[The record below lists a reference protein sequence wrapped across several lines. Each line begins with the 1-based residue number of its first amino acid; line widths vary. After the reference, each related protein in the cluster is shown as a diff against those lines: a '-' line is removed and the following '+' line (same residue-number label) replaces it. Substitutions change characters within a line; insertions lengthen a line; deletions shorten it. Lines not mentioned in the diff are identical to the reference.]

1 MPTESPKRLGH
12 VMPLRGSANAGQ
24 YNTSTG
30 PLGVSSL
37 TIDADRQMAEMECVF
52 RPAGNHTQ
60 QMEALATLRRWQ
72 FDPRLDHASRQRA
85 SALVWKFQP
94 NGWDEV

>member
-1 MPTESPKRLGH
+1 M
-12 VMPLRGSANAGQ
+12 SAG
-24 YNTSTG
+24 STG
-30 PLGVSSL
+30 QVVPLAGNANGRHSNTAARPLDLSL
-37 TIDADRQMAEMECVF
+37 VTIDAGRQMAEMERVF
-52 RPAGNHTQ
+52 RGAGNHTG

-72 FDPRLDHASRQRA
+72 FDPRLDSASRQRA

>member
-1 MPTESPKRLGH
+1 MEAHLEPAA
-12 VMPLRGSANAGQ
+12 MPLEGNANGRQSNNA
-24 YNTSTG
+24 TVA
-30 PLGVSSL
+30 LGVSL
-37 TIDADRQMAEMECVF
+37 VVIHAGQQMTEMERVF
-52 RPAGNHTQ
+52 RAAGNHTR

-72 FDPRLDHASRQRA
+72 FDPRLDTASRQRA